1 MSGLIER
8 RPKLLAAIVLAVTGP
23 PLLGTLWLE
32 VESDFTKNF
41 RTSSPIVHAYDFVES
56 KLGGAGVWDLIV
68 PVPATNDPQF
78 VPHVRRLEERLRT
91 ECLMPDAQT
100 GTTRPA
106 LSKVLSVV
114 DALDALQPG
123 RKVDSAQLGP
133 TIAPLKTMMPIVALL
148 HGRDPQDNDREFV
161 RIMLRSQERQGSA
174 DKERLIHQVTT
185 ISREEFPDVQV
196 TGFYVLLTRLIE
208 SMLGDQW
215 LTFILSTS
223 GIFLMMLIAFRSVPT
238 ALITLVPNALPIMV
252 VTGLLGWLGLKI
264 NMGGAMIAAVSMG
277 LAVDSSAHYITAFRM
292 FRAEG
297 QSIDQAMRSVH
308 NSVGRAVVFSTLAL
322 IVGFTA
328 LCLSQ
333 FIPTI
338 YFGVLVSLSM
348 IGGMLG
354 NLVILPLLLKLITP
368 RDEPPTRPAVPVDR
382 TATAAGAR

>member
-1 MSGLIER
+1 
-8 RPKLLAAIVLAVTGP
+8 
-23 PLLGTLWLE
+23 
-32 VESDFTKNF
+32 
-41 RTSSPIVHAYDFVES
+41 
-56 KLGGAGVWDLIV
+56 
-68 PVPATNDPQF
+68 
-78 VPHVRRLEERLRT
+78 
-91 ECLMPDAQT
+91 
-100 GTTRPA
+100 
-106 LSKVLSVV
+106 
-114 DALDALQPG
+114 
-123 RKVDSAQLGP
+123 
-133 TIAPLKTMMPIVALL
+133 MMPIVALL
-148 HGRDPQDNDREFV
+148 HGRDPQDDDREFV

-174 DKERLIHQVTT
+174 QKEQLIRQVGA
-185 ISREEFPDVQV
+185 ISREEFPEAQV

-223 GIFLMMLIAFRSVPT
+223 GIFLMMLIAFRSIPT
-238 ALITLVPNALPIMV
+238 ALITLIPNALPIMV

-292 FRAEG
+292 FRADG

-348 IGGMLG
+348 IGGMAG
-354 NLVILPLLLKLITP
+354 NLIILPLLLKLITP
-368 RDEPPTRPAVPVDR
+368 RDDVPTPAE
-382 TATAAGAR
+382 TAPEHRAVTGAGAAVSGDACVAGLSTCRAKHQERVG